1 MGKKADQIREHYNS
15 FETTLY
21 KILIT
26 EADSHGTPVV
36 LLAERRMQELRVAQ
50 HKLQNTPQESKAG
63 AFAIAV
69 VAENA
74 KVLAPLNLEW
84 ATSYPD
90 YQARA
95 IERLVCSRREAETQV
110 KALQEA
116 LDRQQRSWEPVSQAL
131 GQQGHESAL
140 DAAKRVVAER
150 DEARAHAYAAE
161 QDAKEAEARCAA
173 LIAERDEARAA
184 LKAAQESLLVYV
196 EDAQKRAK
204 QSEGE

>member
-1 MGKKADQIREHYNS
+1 MGKKADALQLERQRIDGMLR
-15 FETTLY
+15 
-21 KILIT
+21 KILN
-26 EADSHGTPVV
+26 ADGTG
-36 LLAERRMQELRVAQ
+36 LSTTMLAERRMQELHIAKD
-50 HKLQNTPQESKAG
+50 KLRNQPQESEAGRYALMALDAVDKA
-63 AFAIAV
+63 
-69 VAENA
+69 
-74 KVLAPLNLEW
+74 LEGHIPSW
-84 ATSYPD
+84 CTGPTR
-90 YQARA
+90 QADWIRR
-95 IERLVCSRREAETQV
+95 IINDLREAQQSLKLT
-110 KALQEA
+110 LEA
-116 LDRQQRSWEPVSQAL
+116 FDQQARSWEPVGAVL

>member
-1 MGKKADQIREHYNS
+1 MGKKADQIRAHYNS
-15 FETTLY
+15 FEQSIREALQADSLVSTTLWWAR
-21 KILIT
+21 
-26 EADSHGTPVV
+26 ERMRE
-36 LLAERRMQELRVAQ
+36 LAECKA
-50 HKLQNTPQESKAG
+50 KLQNTPQESKAG
-63 AFAIAV
+63 ALAIAV

-74 KVLAPLNLEW
+74 KALDLVLEPWNKDL
-84 ATSYPD
+84 PD

-95 IERLVCSRREAETQV
+95 IDRIVRAQREAETQV
-110 KALQEA
+110 RALQEA
-116 LDRQQRSWEPVSQAL
+116 LDRQVRSWEPVSQAL
-131 GQQGHESAL
+131 GQQGHESTL

-196 EDAQKRAK
+196 EDAQER
-204 QSEGE
+204 GLT